1 MAAAEREKRMLQ
13 LTQTELKSYPSDT
26 PVYTGVGKMYIIFW
40 LTDARFMKDDLGQV
54 KKTLESQIKEHNDGV
69 ENLKKKQVYLE
80 TTFKN
85 AQSHI
90 NEILGHR

>member
-1 MAAAEREKRMLQ
+1 MAASEREKRMLQ
-13 LTQTELKSYPSDT
+13 LTQNELTSHPSDT
-26 PVYTGVGKMYIIFW
+26 SVYIGVGKM
-40 LTDARFMKDDLGQV
+40 LLLHGMTNLRFMRDDLDVV
-54 KKTLESQIKEHNDGV
+54 KKNLESQIKEHNEGV

-90 NEILGHR
+90 NEILGRR